1 MKKTTALDHAIA
13 LFPSELGWMAVLGSG
28 HMVRRLV
35 YGYPS
40 PEAAVRAL
48 GVVDLSAVGMAN
60 WYPRLIA
67 RLQAYARHGKDD
79 FRDVKLQL
87 EPRTLF
93 QRRVIAACRRIPCGS
108 TSTYAQLAAAA
119 GSPGAARAV
128 GTVMKANPVSLII
141 PCHRVLSAAGGIGGY
156 SHPLGLDIKARL
168 LALEAAGKTRRRA
181 AQKSRTSKQTPAK
194 RVPAK
199 PKTGRGLV

>member
-1 MKKTTALDHAIA
+1 MKKTAARDDALA

-28 HMVRRLV
+28 ETVRRLV

-40 PEAAVRAL
+40 PEAAVGAL
-48 GVVDLSAVGMAN
+48 GLIDASALRVAN
-60 WYPRLIA
+60 WNPRLIA
-67 RLQAYARHGKDD
+67 RLQAYARQGNDD
-79 FRDVKLQL
+79 FRDVKLQV

-108 TSTYAQLAAAA
+108 TATYAQLAAAA

-128 GTVMKANPVSLII
+128 GTVMKTNPVSLII
-141 PCHRVLSAAGGIGGY
+141 PCHRVLGAAGCIGGY

-168 LALEAAGKTRRRA
+168 LALEAAGKKRRSGGQKKSTR
-181 AQKSRTSKQTPAK
+181 KPAK

-199 PKTGRGLV
+199 R